1 VELNSPNSFAHI
13 RTAGG
18 HAFARVDATV
28 ACSAAS
34 LEAVSAETLA
44 LDQEVVRGEGAV
56 SFGE

>member
-1 VELNSPNSFAHI
+1 MELNSPNSCAHI
-13 RTAGG
+13 RTAVG

-34 LEAVSAETLA
+34 LAAVSAGTPA

-56 SFGE
+56 SFRE